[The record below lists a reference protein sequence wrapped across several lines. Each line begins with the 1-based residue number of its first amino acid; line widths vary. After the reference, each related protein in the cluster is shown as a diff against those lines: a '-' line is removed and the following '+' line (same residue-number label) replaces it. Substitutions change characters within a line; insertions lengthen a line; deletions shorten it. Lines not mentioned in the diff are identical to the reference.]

1 MLLIRFIIFNLL
13 LINIL
18 NHLPKDKN
26 IFILPVK
33 IPVSLSSNFGEMRID
48 HFHSGIDIKTQG
60 VIGKEVVSSAE
71 GYIYRIGVSPSG
83 FGKALYVKHPSGYS
97 TVYGHL
103 DHFTPEVEAYV
114 RAVQYER
121 KSFNVTLFPPKEKFP
136 VSQGDVIAWSGDSGS
151 SGGPHLH
158 FEVREADNELPVNPL
173 LFEFGITD
181 NIPPVIEKL
190 AIYSPG
196 KKTSVYGNSSK
207 MIINLKG
214 SNGKYVIS
222 DDKELV
228 LSGPTGFGVKVY
240 DLLNGASNRCEP
252 YSITLEIDSTILY
265 KYNMDGFSFAESR
278 YVNSH
283 MDYETYMKDNIRIER
298 AFALPNDKL
307 TAYKT
312 LLNRGIFNFNDNKS
326 HNISITVS
334 DANQNKSTLVFKVIS
349 GAEKPEVP
357 TPLSFNPSPKDGS
370 IMMPYNK
377 TNRFSAEDIIVNL
390 PAGSLYDTL
399 LFTYRKSPGTPVMLS
414 DVHSVHN
421 KYTPVHRAY
430 SLSIRPTIIPAGR
443 ESKMIL
449 VQLNDNMSKIPV
461 ISTFADGFM
470 KGDVLSFG
478 NFFVGIDTIPPSISA
493 PGLNSGINLTG
504 RKEIRLKIKDD
515 FSGIKSYEAAID
527 GKWALFEYDPK
538 SDLLLY
544 RFDEK
549 YITKASKHSLSLKVS
564 DNRDN
569 VSSYSCDFT
578 W

>member
-1 MLLIRFIIFNLL
+1 MLLIKYIIFNLL
-13 LINIL
+13 FINFL
-18 NHLPKDKN
+18 THSPKDKN
-26 IFILPVK
+26 IFIPPVK
-33 IPVSLSSNFGEMRID
+33 IPISLSSNFGELRID

-60 VIGKEVVSSAE
+60 VTGKEVVSCAE

-97 TVYGHL
+97 TVYAHL
-103 DHFTPEVEAYV
+103 DHFTPAIEAYV

-121 KSFNVTLFPPKEKFP
+121 KSFAVTLFPPKEKFP

-158 FEVREADNELPVNPL
+158 FEVREAENELPVNPL

-181 NIPPVIEKL
+181 NLPPVIEKL
-190 AIYSPG
+190 AIYTIG
-196 KKTSVYGNSSK
+196 KNTVVNGNQSK
-207 MIINLKG
+207 IIINLKG
-214 SNGKYVIS
+214 SNGRYVIP

-252 YSITLEIDSTILY
+252 YSITMEVDSTISY
-265 KYNMDGFSFAESR
+265 RYVMDGFAFAESR

-283 MDYETYMKDNIRIER
+283 IDYETYMKDNIRIER

-307 TAYKT
+307 TTYKT
-312 LLNRGIFNFNDNKS
+312 LLNRGIYNFNDNKS
-326 HNISITVS
+326 HNISITVT
-334 DANQNKSTLVFKVIS
+334 DASQNKSTLLFKVRS
-349 GAEKPEVP
+349 GSEKPEVP
-357 TPLSFNPSPKDGS
+357 TPLSLNPSSKDES
-370 IMMPYNK
+370 VLMPYNK
-377 TNRFSAEDIIVNL
+377 ANRFTADDININL
-390 PAGSLYDTL
+390 PAGTLYDTL

-430 SLSIRPTIIPAGR
+430 TLSIRPTIVPAGK

-449 VQLNDNMSKIPV
+449 VQLNDNMSKTPV
-461 ISTFADGFM
+461 SSTFTDGFM
-470 KGDVLSFG
+470 KADVLSFG
-478 NFFVGIDTIPPSISA
+478 NFFVGIDTISPSISA
-493 PGLNSGINLTG
+493 PGLSSGINLTG

-515 FSGIKSYEAAID
+515 FSGIKSYDAAID

-538 SDLLLY
+538 SDLLFY

-549 YITKASKHSLSLKVS
+549 YITKATKHSLSLKVT